1 MRKKELIKKVE
12 LLEKELKQKEKELNE
27 KENLIVRLKDE
38 LEREIKRAEFRE
50 KSLTEDR
57 DYWYKKVH
65 DHWKNVFVEAD
76 KYINNLR
83 PKRIIHNE
91 NATIVWFNDEKVVV
105 KLAPGETGDVY
116 SAVAYAIAKHMYKNN
131 TQFKKFVDWKLAD
144 KRGKK

>member
-1 MRKKELIKKVE
+1 MRKKELIERIK
-12 LLEKELKQKEKELNE
+12 LLENKLKQKEE
-27 KENLIVRLKDE
+27 E
-38 LEREIKRAEFRE
+38 LEWADVRDER
-50 KSLTEDR
+50 LTKE
-57 DYWYKKVH
+57 YWYCS
-65 DHWKNVFVEAD
+65 ELLD
-76 KYINNLR
+76 KARNCRDNLY

-91 NATIVWFNDEKVVV
+91 NATVVWFGDEKVVV